1 MTAFEEL
8 DIPLDLNNI
17 NEDYLKKQYR
27 KMALKWH
34 PDKNKEPCANQ
45 RFLRI
50 NDAYEYLLKVMKD
63 DDTDNIN
70 NNADTDTDTDND
82 INDNN
87 YINILNDFIKSLIK
101 SSSKEDIINK
111 IVLECN
117 NITEAY
123 LKHKFEELDK
133 EMSLEIY
140 HFLYKYKD
148 ILYISD
154 NILELVSL
162 TIKEKL
168 KNDRIFILKPELS
181 DIMNHNIYK
190 LVVDDSVYLV
200 PLWHS
205 ELYFDAPNNSE
216 IIVLCQPRLPPQV
229 LIDEH
234 NNIYYNKDISI
245 NCELSYLIKDKYVS
259 FELGG
264 KWFSIPL
271 DKLYIK
277 EEQFYRFKGQGIA
290 QIIDNDMYDIK
301 TRGDVIVKI
310 KLIRI

>member
-34 PDKNKEPCANQ
+34 PDKNKEPSANQ
-45 RFLRI
+45 KFQRI
-50 NDAYEYLLKVMKD
+50 NDAYEYLLNVTND
-63 DDTDNIN
+63 VDT
-70 NNADTDTDTDND
+70 DTDTDTDNNKNTD
-82 INDNN
+82 TDNN
-87 YINILNDFIKSLIK
+87 YLNILNDFIKSLIK
-101 SSSKEDIINK
+101 STSKEDIINK
-111 IVLECN
+111 IVMECN

-133 EMSLEIY
+133 EVSLEIY

-216 IIVLCQPRLPPQV
+216 IIVLCQPKLPPQV

-277 EEQFYRFKGQGIA
+277 EEQIYRFKGQGIA
-290 QIIDNDMYDIK
+290 QIIDTDMYDIK
-301 TRGDVIVKI
+301 TRGDVNVKI
-310 KLIRI
+310 KLINI

>member
-1 MTAFEEL
+1 MNMMTAFEEL

-34 PDKNKEPCANQ
+34 PDKNKEPGANQ
-45 RFLRI
+45 KFQRI
-50 NDAYEYLLKVMKD
+50 NDAYEYLLNVTND
-63 DDTDNIN
+63 V
-70 NNADTDTDTDND
+70 DTDTDNNKNAD
-82 INDNN
+82 TDNN
-87 YINILNDFIKSLIK
+87 YLNILNEFIKSLIK
-101 SSSKEDIINK
+101 STSKEDIINK
-111 IVLECN
+111 IVMECN

-133 EMSLEIY
+133 EVSLEIY

-216 IIVLCQPRLPPQV
+216 IIVLCQPKLPPQV

-277 EEQFYRFKGQGIA
+277 EEQNYRFKGQGIA
-290 QIIDNDMYDIK
+290 QIIDTDMYDIK
-301 TRGDVIVKI
+301 TRGDVNVKI
-310 KLIRI
+310 KLINI

>member
-1 MTAFEEL
+1 MNMMTAFEEL

-34 PDKNKEPCANQ
+34 PDKNKEPGANQ
-45 RFLRI
+45 KFQRI
-50 NDAYEYLLKVMKD
+50 NDAYEYLLNVTND
-63 DDTDNIN
+63 ADADADDTDNN
-70 NNADTDTDTDND
+70 KNTDTDN
-82 INDNN
+82 N
-87 YINILNDFIKSLIK
+87 YLNILNDFIKSLIK
-101 SSSKEDIINK
+101 STSKEDIINK
-111 IVLECN
+111 IVMECN

-133 EMSLEIY
+133 EVSLEIY

-229 LIDEH
+229 IIDEH
-234 NNIYYNKDISI
+234 NNIYYNKDINI

-290 QIIDNDMYDIK
+290 QIIDTDMYDIK

-310 KLIRI
+310 RLTNI

>member
-1 MTAFEEL
+1 MNMMTAFEEL

-34 PDKNKEPCANQ
+34 PDKNKEPGAHLK
-45 RFLRI
+45 FLRI
-50 NDAYEYLLKVMKD
+50 NDAYEYLLNV
-63 DDTDNIN
+63 TN
-70 NNADTDTDTDND
+70 DTDTDSINNKNTDTD
-82 INDNN
+82 ADNN
-87 YINILNDFIKSLIK
+87 YLNILNEFIKSLIK
-101 SSSKEDIINK
+101 STSKEDIINK
-111 IVLECN
+111 IVMECN

-168 KNDRIFILKPELS
+168 KNDRIFILKPELT

-216 IIVLCQPRLPPQV
+216 IIVLCQPKLPPQV
-229 LIDEH
+229 LIDEY

-290 QIIDNDMYDIK
+290 QIIDTDMYDIK
-301 TRGDVIVKI
+301 TRGDVIIKI
-310 KLIRI
+310 RLIRI